1 MLYPD
6 EHWEYYICAK
16 EFGWTPDEVDNQPAH
31 KVAWVIAINNIV
43 VEVENARNK

>member
-6 EHWEYYICAK
+6 EHWEYYVCAK
-16 EFGWTPDEVDNQPAH
+16 EFGWTPDEVDNQPVQ
-31 KVAWVIAINNIV
+31 KVAWVLAINNIV